1 MKSSTESRVK
11 VSDLDKEINKT
22 VKVFF
27 LIMIMLCCIG
37 AGVIAGGYDMTN
49 TWFET
54 YYTALRDTD
63 KSYPAGLF
71 FQSWAL
77 LFVGLAQMIPIALL
91 VQLRMARIVQG
102 KLINWDKEM
111 VHTIEASVSLSGK
124 SEQIEAEVRTVNL
137 VDELGQLSFIF
148 SDKTGTL
155 TQNIMEF
162 RKCSIDGVAYGKG
175 TTMIGIAA
183 KEREGKKEEAAAL
196 KKQLRIEE
204 TRKHVP
210 FCNYIDGTGEGDIME
225 NGNASAYAA
234 IQGKG
239 HASPGHQQKVQDF
252 FRCLALCHSVEVEH
266 RKSGVYYSA
275 SSPDEQVS
283 K

>member
-1 MKSSTESRVK
+1 
-11 VSDLDKEINKT
+11 
-22 VKVFF
+22 
-27 LIMIMLCCIG
+27 
-37 AGVIAGGYDMTN
+37 
-49 TWFET
+49 
-54 YYTALRDTD
+54 
-63 KSYPAGLF
+63 
-71 FQSWAL
+71 
-77 LFVGLAQMIPIALL
+77 MIPIALL

-102 KLINWDKEM
+102 MLINWDKEM
-111 VHTIEASVSLSGK
+111 VHVIEPNVSLSG
-124 SEQIEAEVRTVNL
+124 EREEIEASVRTVNL

-162 RKCSIDGVAYGKG
+162 RKCSIDGVAYGRG

-196 KKQLRIEE
+196 KKQLREE
-204 TRKHVP
+204 ESRKHVP
-210 FCNYIDGTGEGDIME
+210 FCNFIDGDGEGDVME
-225 NGNASAYAA
+225 NGRASAYAA

-239 HASPGHQQKVQDF
+239 NVSPKHRQKVEDF

-266 RKSGVYYSA
+266 RKTGVYYSA

-283 K
+283 DFWLVVCTSSPADIARHLQQHW